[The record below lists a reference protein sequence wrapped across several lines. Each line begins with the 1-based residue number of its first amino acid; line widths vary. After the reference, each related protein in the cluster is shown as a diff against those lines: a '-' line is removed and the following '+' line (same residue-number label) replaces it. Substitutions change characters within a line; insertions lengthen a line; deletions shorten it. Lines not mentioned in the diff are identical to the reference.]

1 MTGSDSTRHRGD
13 LAWANALS
21 QALDV
26 VARRRRLS
34 PDRLDVETEC
44 EVSEAVAAAMV
55 SLAADVERLGLS
67 WIEVDFVARR
77 GLTEVDRYRAARPPY

>member
-1 MTGSDSTRHRGD
+1 MTGSDSTQHPRD

-21 QALDV
+21 QALNV
-26 VARRRRLS
+26 VARRRKL
-34 PDRLDVETEC
+34 PPNGLDVETEC

-77 GLTEVDRYRAARPPY
+77 GLHEVDRYRAARPRA